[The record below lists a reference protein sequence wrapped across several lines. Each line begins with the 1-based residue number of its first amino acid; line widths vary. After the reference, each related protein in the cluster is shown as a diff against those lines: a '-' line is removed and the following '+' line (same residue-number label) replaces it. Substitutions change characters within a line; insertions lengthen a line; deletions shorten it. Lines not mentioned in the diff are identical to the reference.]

1 MDAAMMWLTVSVVLA
16 GVWSGLLMMH
26 TMVLHPM
33 MRAQDGPTFAR
44 QLAMFLRPARKT
56 PVRYVC
62 VMGLIAAPAGAI
74 AAMNAA
80 GDRSTAFLLT
90 ALGLTAI
97 TVGPLL
103 ISYVLAEPN
112 YDRML
117 AWDPER
123 MPEGWQAV
131 RARYFA
137 LNWTQAALT
146 WSAFGLFLAA
156 LIRRA

>member
-1 MDAAMMWLTVSVVLA
+1 MDAATWWLTASVLFA
-16 GVWSGLLMMH
+16 GLWSGLLALV

-44 QLAMFLRPARKT
+44 QLAMLLPPARRA
-56 PVRYVC
+56 PIRYVC
-62 VMGLIAAPAGAI
+62 TIALVIAPAGAL
-74 AAMNAA
+74 AAMEAV

-90 ALGLTAI
+90 
-97 TVGPLL
+97 TVGLVATIGGLL
-103 ISYVLAEPN
+103 VAYALAEPN

-123 MPEGWQAV
+123 MPEMWQAV
-131 RARYFA
+131 RSRSFV
-137 LNWTQAALT
+137 LNWTNAVLT

-156 LIRRA
+156 LVRRA